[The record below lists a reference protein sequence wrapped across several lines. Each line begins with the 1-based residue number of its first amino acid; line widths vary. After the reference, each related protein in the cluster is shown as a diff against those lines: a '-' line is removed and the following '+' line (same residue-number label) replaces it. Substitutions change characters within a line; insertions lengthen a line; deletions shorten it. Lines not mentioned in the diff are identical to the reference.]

1 MDDPSFV
8 LKENYSLY
16 LVCFCIPCSPLFCM
30 LQNEVWVEITEDE
43 YVRCGAMFDRLNG
56 EEWEWFILLKIDET
70 KNEKSETLQYFS
82 PRIASL

>member
-16 LVCFCIPCSPLFCM
+16 LVCLCIPCSPLFCM

-43 YVRCGAMFDRLNG
+43 HVRCGAML
-56 EEWEWFILLKIDET
+56 ID
-70 KNEKSETLQYFS
+70 
-82 PRIASL
+82 

>member
-16 LVCFCIPCSPLFCM
+16 LVCLCIPCSPLFCM

-43 YVRCGAMFDRLNG
+43 YVRCGAMFDRL
-56 EEWEWFILLKIDET
+56 EWRWVRMIHSFKNWWDQKRKERNSSILLT
-70 KNEKSETLQYFS
+70 
-82 PRIASL
+82 